1 MSKEKNEQKENEKN
15 EPMINLL
22 YTFKKN
28 ITSQDPF
35 YPLNNLTTR
44 NVLYGWQS
52 SRFCTYPQVLIVEFY
67 SYVNIKQ
74 INILLHEKKI
84 PTMIEFVN
92 CLPKNISALKAESP
106 RNNNTNKSNDLYYTN
121 KKIGFIRLSPN
132 IESNYKSRELRKIHV
147 DIYTKRLKLIIHK
160 NYSNSYNIFCQV
172 GIISLNFLGYIL
184 PEETNEENN
193 KLNYSELYLEEDI
206 DDIDDNILIQK
217 MDEDA
222 KIKLQQLL
230 NELQEKK
237 NNEEYDKCIVIQNK
251 IDQLKKISFKIYQLE
266 NYKNQCSLN
275 NDFEKSIKIKNNI
288 DILKQKLNNE
298 FDIENNN
305 NNSNNNNSINKF
317 NTINHDLVLQ
327 TNSNN
332 NNNNTNNY
340 YYNNEEN
347 MFSRRI
353 KKNNDIKNVNNLK
366 LSKSQPD
373 LFNSSENKHDD
384 IVLPAIQRKMNA
396 NLSTINV
403 NNNSSNSFEINNSNN
418 SSAVLDLIRDK
429 NENINLKDLPPPEE
443 ITDKMKTKFKMLLD
457 VFGEEIF
464 KKIFSKIIEYKVL
477 GLQELN
483 NEVTQKIIEIPGT
496 TQEANK
502 YIVSLINIFFLFL
515 DDRRPSLV
523 SESLQLFINVLKG
536 IKERSNSNKTEY
548 DFKITKRLLNKIRG
562 KLNHISKKVRTK
574 AEELYSYML
583 ISDFCEYYP
592 IITELV
598 ESDVDNFYKKIGITD
613 KADLNIAKCSYN
625 IKSKGGMSNIK
636 IDVSKE
642 LIVTK
647 MNIFY
652 KIFSDIENNK
662 ENKVLNEKNFP
673 KEIVGDFIIINID
686 HPKKEVRLISKKVL
700 CLYIHIFGKDIFF
713 KLRLFIDSKEL
724 IKLFQDSPELLKI
737 YNDIRDEEKKKLQE
751 IKMNKFKN
759 YLEKK
764 LNFKGNMNQ
773 NKTINDSNSLNIYF
787 KKNKLNHFDNTFDKN
802 NLSSI
807 NEIKSTKNLN
817 INPNSKPG
825 KILKKSASQ
834 PDYKSLNKV
843 KLKPINYK
851 VDFNKMILEEVQ
863 IKKML
868 DKKKKVKV
876 KNNSVE
882 KSDVSKIQEN
892 EKVN

>member
-44 NVLYGWQS
+44 NILYGWQS
-52 SRFCTYPQVLIVEFY
+52 SRFCTYPQELVVEFY

-74 INILLHEKKI
+74 INILIHEKKI
-84 PTMIEFVN
+84 PTVIEFVN
-92 CLPKNISALKAESP
+92 CLPKNLNPSNPENSS
-106 RNNNTNKSNDLYYTN
+106 RNHNKNDVYYKN

-132 IESNYKSRELRKIHV
+132 IDSNYKSRELRKIHV
-147 DIYTKRLKLIIHK
+147 NIFTKRLKLIVHK

-172 GIISLNFLGYIL
+172 GIISLNFYGQIL
-184 PEETNEENN
+184 TEENKEEN
-193 KLNYSELYLEEDI
+193 DKLNYSELYLEEDI
-206 DDIDDNILIQK
+206 DDIDDNILFEK
-217 MDEDA
+217 MDKDT
-222 KIKLQQLL
+222 KIKFQQLL
-230 NELQEKK
+230 NELEEKK
-237 NNEEYDKCIVIQNK
+237 KKEEYDKCMIIQNK
-251 IDQLKKISFKIYQLE
+251 IEQLKKISFKIYQLE
-266 NYKNQCSLN
+266 NYKNQFSLK
-275 NDFEKSIKIKNNI
+275 NDFENSQKIKNDI
-288 DILKQKLNNE
+288 DILKQKINNE
-298 FDIENNN
+298 FDNENY
-305 NNSNNNNSINKF
+305 NNNSINKF
-317 NTINHDLVLQ
+317 NTINHELVLQ
-327 TNSNN
+327 NN
-332 NNNNTNNY
+332 NNNYT
-340 YYNNEEN
+340 YNNEETI
-347 MFSRRI
+347 FSRRI
-353 KKNNDIKNVNNLK
+353 KKNNGIKNINNLK

-373 LFNSSENKHDD
+373 IFNNSENKHDD
-384 IVLPAIQRKMNA
+384 VVLPAIQKKMNA

-418 SSAVLDLIRDK
+418 SSAVMDLIRDK

-443 ITDKMKTKFKMLLD
+443 IDEKMKTKFKILLNL
-457 VFGEEIF
+457 FGEDVF

-477 GLQELN
+477 GFQELN
-483 NEVTQKIIEIPGT
+483 NEVTKKIIEIKGT

-502 YIVSLINIFFLFL
+502 YIVSLINIFFIFL

-536 IKERSNSNKTEY
+536 IKERSSSNKTEY

-562 KLNHISKKVRTK
+562 KLNHISKQVRTK

-592 IITELV
+592 LITELV
-598 ESDVDNFYKKIGITD
+598 ESDVDNFYKKIGIND
-613 KADLNIAKCSYN
+613 RININLEKCSYN
-625 IKSKGGMSNIK
+625 ILSKGGMSNIK
-636 IDVSKE
+636 IDASKE

-686 HPKKEVRLISKKVL
+686 HPKKEVRLITRKVL
-700 CLYIHIFGKDIFF
+700 NLYIHIFGKEIIF
-713 KLRLFIDSKEL
+713 KLKLFIESKEL

-737 YNDIRDEEKKKLQE
+737 FTEIKEEERKKLEEQ
-751 IKMNKFKN
+751 KMIRFKN
-759 YLEKK
+759 YIEKK
-764 LNFKGNMNQ
+764 YIFKGNFNQ
-773 NKTINDSNSLNIYF
+773 SKTINESNTINAYIR
-787 KKNKLNHFDNTFDKN
+787 KNNPINSFDHTYDKN

-807 NEIKSTKNLN
+807 NGVIASKNININTNIKS
-817 INPNSKPG
+817 G
-825 KILKKSASQ
+825 KFLKKSASQ
-834 PDYKSLNKV
+834 PDYKSLKKI
-843 KLKPINYK
+843 KLRPINYK
-851 VDFNKMILEEVQ
+851 VDINKVIPEEVQ
-863 IKKML
+863 IKKMIE
-868 DKKKKVKV
+868 KKRNPIV

-882 KSDVSKIQEN
+882 KIDTARIQEN
-892 EKVN
+892 IKVN